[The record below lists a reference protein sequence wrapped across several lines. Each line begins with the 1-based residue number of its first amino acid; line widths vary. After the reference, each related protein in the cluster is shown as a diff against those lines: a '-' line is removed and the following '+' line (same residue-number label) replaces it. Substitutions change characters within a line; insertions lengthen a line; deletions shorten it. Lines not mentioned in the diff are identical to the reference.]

1 MNSNRIRK
9 RRLPSGWYPDNPS
22 EIKSFIS
29 NVLGE
34 YSQNDRNNKAI
45 IVPHAG
51 WSFSG
56 SLAVRAINSLEANP
70 DVVVVIGGHLAP
82 GSYLH
87 YSPED
92 IFETPLG
99 NLPAEKDFIS
109 RLGSKLILEE
119 DLSSDNTVEVLI
131 PIVKYF
137 NPNSKIVWLRIGSGK
152 ESIELGTLIYQIALD
167 LQQKTV
173 VIGST
178 DLTHY
183 GNNFRFSPVGS
194 GPDAVSWVKCKN
206 DREIIDK
213 MLNLDCKG
221 VLESANSNYS
231 ACSSGGA
238 SAAMHFAELSGVS
251 SGKLIDY
258 FTSYDISPSES
269 FVGYA
274 GIGF

>member
-1 MNSNRIRK
+1 MNTNRLRK
-9 RRLPSGWYPDNPS
+9 KRLPTGWYPDNS
-22 EIKSFIS
+22 SGIKSFIS
-29 NVLGE
+29 NVLSK
-34 YSQNDRNNKAI
+34 YRQSDRNKKSV

-56 SLAVRAINSLEANP
+56 SLAVRAINSLTANP

-92 IFETPLG
+92 IFETSLG
-99 NLPAEKDFIS
+99 NLPAEKDFIR
-109 RLGSKLILEE
+109 RLGSELIMKE

-131 PIVKYF
+131 PIIKYF
-137 NPNSKIVWLRIGSGK
+137 NPDSKVVWLRIGSGK
-152 ESIELGTLIYQIALD
+152 ESIELGSLIYQIASD
-167 LQQKTV
+167 LQQETV

-183 GNNFRFSPVGS
+183 GNNFGFSPVGS
-194 GPDAVSWVKCKN
+194 GPGAVSWVKDKN
-206 DREIIDK
+206 DRKIIDK
-213 MLNLDCKG
+213 MLTMDCKG
-221 VLESANSNYS
+221 VLDSANSNYS

-238 SAAMHFAELSGVS
+238 SAAMKFAELSGIS

-274 GIGF
+274 GISF